1 MKLNDQLKDFK
12 FKIATDKVIKEQDI
26 NGQKV
31 LIYFYPKD
39 DTPGC
44 TLEANEFSTFKKKF
58 LNLNTQILGI
68 SKDSIEK
75 HEKFKKKHNLKI
87 ELVSDENGEI
97 CKLFKVWVEK
107 SMYGKKYMGI
117 ERATFLF

>member
-1 MKLNDQLKDFK
+1 MKLNDRLKDFK

-44 TLEANEFSTFKKKF
+44 TLEANEFSTFKKKIF
-58 LNLNTQILGI
+58 KPKHTNLRN
-68 SKDSIEK
+68 
-75 HEKFKKKHNLKI
+75 FK
-87 ELVSDENGEI
+87 
-97 CKLFKVWVEK
+97 
-107 SMYGKKYMGI
+107 
-117 ERATFLF
+117 R